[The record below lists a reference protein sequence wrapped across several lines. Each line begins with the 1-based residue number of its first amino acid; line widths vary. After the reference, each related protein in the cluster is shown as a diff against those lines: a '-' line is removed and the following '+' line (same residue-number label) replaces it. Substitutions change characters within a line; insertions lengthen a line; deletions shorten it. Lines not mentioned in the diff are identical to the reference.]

1 MAQLGFHAS
10 HELYAPSRLL
20 ALVQQAE
27 DAGFRAGMCSDHFH
41 PWTEDQGNSG
51 FAWSWLGAA
60 LQATSLSFGTVC
72 APGQRYHPAII
83 AQAAATLAEMYPER
97 FWLAVGTGEAL
108 NESITGDAW
117 PDKAAR
123 RARLM
128 ECVFIMRAL
137 WAGEEVSH
145 TGSVRVHRAKL
156 HTLPAKPPLIV
167 GAAITEDT
175 AEWVGGWADA
185 LVTVG
190 SEPEDLRNVVH
201 AFREGGG
208 ENKPMFLQAALSYAP
223 TKAEATRGAW
233 EHWPVSALDPDKLD
247 ALETP
252 HDFTAALQGHAM
264 HEIEDKMRISADLQH
279 HIDWLYADFEL
290 GFDAVYLHHVGPDIE
305 RFLQVFGEKVVPH
318 FR

>member
-27 DAGFRAGMCSDHFH
+27 RAGFRAAMCSDHFH
-41 PWTEDQGNSG
+41 PWTERQGHSG

-60 LQATSLSFGTVC
+60 LEATSLSLGTVC

-83 AQAAATLAEMYPER
+83 GQAAATLAEMYPDR

-108 NESITGDAW
+108 NESITGDEW

-137 WAGEEVSH
+137 WAGEEVTH
-145 TGSVRVHRAKL
+145 YGSVRVRRAKL
-156 HTLPAKPPLIV
+156 HTLPAKPPLIL

-190 SEPEDLRNVVH
+190 NKTEDLRKVVR

-208 ENKPMFLQAALSYAP
+208 EHKPMFLQASLSYAP
-223 TKAEATRGAW
+223 TPAEATRAAW
-233 EHWPVSALDPDKLD
+233 EHWPVSTLDPDKLD
-247 ALETP
+247 ALTTP
-252 HDFTAALQGHAM
+252 QEFTAALQGHSM
-264 HEIEDKMRISADLQH
+264 HEIEDKMRISSDLQR
-279 HIDWLYADFEL
+279 HIDWLHADFEL
-290 GFDAVYLHHVGPDIE
+290 GFDTVYLHHVGPNIE
-305 RFLQVFGEKVVPH
+305 RFVQIFGEKVVPH

>member
-20 ALVQQAE
+20 AVVQQAQR
-27 DAGFRAGMCSDHFH
+27 AGFAAAMCSDHFH
-41 PWTEDQGNSG
+41 PWTERQGESG

-60 LQATSLSFGTVC
+60 LQATSLSLGTVC

-83 AQAAATLAEMYPER
+83 AQATATLAEMYPGR

-117 PDKAAR
+117 PDKAFR

-137 WAGEEVSH
+137 WAGEEVTH
-145 TGSVRVHRAKL
+145 TGRVRVQQAKL
-156 HTLPAKPPLIV
+156 HTLPTKPPLLV
-167 GAAITEDT
+167 GAAITEET

-190 SEPEDLRNVVH
+190 NETADLRKIVR

-223 TKAEATRGAW
+223 TMAEATRAAW
-233 EHWPVSALDPDKLD
+233 EHWPVSALDPGELD
-247 ALETP
+247 ALTTP
-252 HDFTAALQGHAM
+252 QAFTAALQPHSM
-264 HEIEDKMRISADLQH
+264 HEIEDKLRISDDLH
-279 HIDWLYADFEL
+279 RHIDWLQADFEL

-305 RFLQVFGEKVVPH
+305 RFVQTFGEKVLPH